1 MLRQRVVPSSG
12 QVLVVCAEPGAISPE
27 LARARYLAL
36 LSPVERAQHD
46 RFRFDDDRHTYLIA
60 HALVRSMLGGMLG
73 LAPAAL
79 EFVIGEHGKPE
90 LAHTAREGV
99 RFNLSHT
106 KGLVACGVTQ
116 GDDLGVDVEQIERKL
131 EIDSLARSVFSDDEQ
146 AALALI
152 QGAARRER
160 FFQHWTLKEAY
171 VKAMGRGISLPLRS
185 LHVRIAEA
193 SAPALEFRPPF
204 EDDASAWQLATETL
218 HGRHVLGVAVR
229 RAGPFRIDIE
239 RVEP

>member
-1 MLRQRVVPSSG
+1 
-12 QVLVVCAEPGAISPE
+12 
-27 LARARYLAL
+27 
-36 LSPVERAQHD
+36 
-46 RFRFDDDRHTYLIA
+46 
-60 HALVRSMLGGMLG
+60 MLGGMLG
-73 LAPAAL
+73 MAPAAL

-90 LAHTAREGV
+90 LAHEAHAGV

-116 GDDLGVDVEQIERKL
+116 SDDLGVDVEQIERKL
-131 EIDSLARSVFSDDEQ
+131 EVDSLARSVFSDDEQ
-146 AALALI
+146 AALALLD
-152 QGAARRER
+152 GAVRRER

-204 EDDASAWQLATETL
+204 EDEAGAWQLATETL

-229 RAGPFRIDIE
+229 RAAPFRIDIE
-239 RVEP
+239 HVEP

>member
-1 MLRQRVVPSSG
+1 
-12 QVLVVCAEPGAISPE
+12 
-27 LARARYLAL
+27 
-36 LSPVERAQHD
+36 
-46 RFRFDDDRHTYLIA
+46 LIA
-60 HALVRSMLGGMLG
+60 HALVRTLLGSMLGK
-73 LAPAAL
+73 APAAL
-79 EFVIGEHGKPE
+79 DFVIGEHGKPE
-90 LAHTAREGV
+90 LAHAEHAGV

-106 KGLVACGVTQ
+106 KGLVACGVTE

-146 AALALI
+146 ATLALI

-185 LHVRIAEA
+185 LHVRIVEA

-204 EDDASAWQLATETL
+204 EDDANAWHLATQTL

-229 RAGPFRIDIE
+229 RTTPFRIDIE
-239 RVEP
+239 HVEP